1 MCEVPCFLFPRMLYI
16 KLSGILPR
24 LFVHASCSTFN
35 KPFYMF
41 TKVFRILLVREN
53 PA

>member
-1 MCEVPCFLFPRMLYI
+1 MCEVLVFLPLPVLYI
-16 KLSGILPR
+16 RLSGVCLVW
-24 LFVHASCSTFN
+24 LFTQSCSTFN
-35 KPFYMF
+35 KTFYMF